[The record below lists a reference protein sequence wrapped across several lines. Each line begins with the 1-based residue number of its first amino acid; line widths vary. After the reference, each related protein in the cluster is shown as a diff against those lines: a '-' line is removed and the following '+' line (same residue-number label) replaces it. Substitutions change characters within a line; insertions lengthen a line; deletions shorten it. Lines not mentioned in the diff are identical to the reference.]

1 MDTAVKIST
10 PCIRVCKLQNDVCLA
25 CCRSRQ
31 EITSWPFYS
40 EDKRKQIMEDI
51 NERRKRK

>member
-10 PCIRVCKLQNDVCLA
+10 PCIRVCKLRDDICIA
-25 CCRSRQ
+25 CHRTRS

-40 EDKRKQIMEDI
+40 ENKREEIIKDI
-51 NERRKRK
+51 YERRKRK